1 MIRFLTSAAS
11 WGVALIT
18 GRCLLVGGAYFD
30 LSVNAFNR
38 GRRLFVSI
46 KPLTPGVDRKVKN
59 P

>member
-11 WGVALIT
+11 WRVALIT

-38 GRRLFVSI
+38 GRRL
-46 KPLTPGVDRKVKN
+46 LQL
-59 P
+59 